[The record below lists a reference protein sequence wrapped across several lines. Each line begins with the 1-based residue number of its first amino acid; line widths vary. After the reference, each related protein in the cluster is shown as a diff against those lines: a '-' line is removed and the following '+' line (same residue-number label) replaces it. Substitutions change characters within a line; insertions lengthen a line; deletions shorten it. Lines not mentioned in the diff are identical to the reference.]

1 MIFGFFRLVLI
12 GFELVLVVI
21 LGKVWDYNAP

>member
-12 GFELVLVVI
+12 GFDLVLVVI